1 VTVLD
6 VHPVGFDT
14 AARVFGGDVA
24 GGVGAAVEVLLTAL
38 DPCYGMAG
46 TDDNA
51 QHWAPPYDTGA
62 RTAITA
68 FDDLATAAFGLA
80 ALLEQCAINYAGA
93 EAACLPGQSATQSA
107 TRWARIHPTRHHPPP
122 AAAGLALPEPEGWSL
137 LAHLI
142 ARLWPNGHQDLLHTA
157 ADAWHTAATT
167 LHNLRPV
174 LDHAVRQVADQ
185 QHAPE
190 IADAIT
196 VLTHYTTATAQL
208 AQHCSHLA
216 NTCHDLAHALDQA
229 HTTIAHQCLD
239 FLNTTIAAETA
250 GGLLA
255 AATAGLAEAAAQAI
269 VIRAGYTAATT
280 IRHTI
285 DTLTTLTTDI
295 ATNLDTLTT
304 RLTTLSQDLEPT
316 LARTTIQASVARPG
330 IAGVTDVPA
339 TSTALTR
346 LEHSIQVCPP
356 AFTWANPTRLMQH
369 FVDHAKDFG
378 ADTPSAYARMARDF
392 LERSRLDGLPTKV
405 DRAGVVRVYE
415 PASNTFGVYNA
426 QGRTITFFKPTSK
439 SYWERQKGTLK

>member
-1 VTVLD
+1 MTVLD

-339 TSTALTR
+339 TS
-346 LEHSIQVCPP
+346 
-356 AFTWANPTRLMQH
+356 
-369 FVDHAKDFG
+369 
-378 ADTPSAYARMARDF
+378 
-392 LERSRLDGLPTKV
+392 
-405 DRAGVVRVYE
+405 
-415 PASNTFGVYNA
+415 
-426 QGRTITFFKPTSK
+426 
-439 SYWERQKGTLK
+439 